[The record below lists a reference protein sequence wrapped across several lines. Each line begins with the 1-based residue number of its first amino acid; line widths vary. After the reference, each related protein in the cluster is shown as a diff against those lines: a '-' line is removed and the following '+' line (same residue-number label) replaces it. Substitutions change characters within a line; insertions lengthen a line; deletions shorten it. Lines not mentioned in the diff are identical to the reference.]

1 MDALARSIL
10 ETIVGKGADL
20 AKDLIVDG
28 VDLVLERVKGGAAGE
43 RASDARVMAWLRE
56 AQSGRDSL

>member
-28 VDLVLERVKGGAAGE
+28 VDLVLERVKAGAAGD
-43 RASDARVMAWLRE
+43 RASDRRVMEWLRNVQAGE
-56 AQSGRDSL
+56 DSL

>member
-10 ETIVGKGADL
+10 ETIVNKGADL

-28 VDLVLERVKGGAAGE
+28 VDLVLERVKAGD
-43 RASDARVMAWLRE
+43 RVSDARVMAWLRE
-56 AQSGRDSL
+56 AQAGEDSL